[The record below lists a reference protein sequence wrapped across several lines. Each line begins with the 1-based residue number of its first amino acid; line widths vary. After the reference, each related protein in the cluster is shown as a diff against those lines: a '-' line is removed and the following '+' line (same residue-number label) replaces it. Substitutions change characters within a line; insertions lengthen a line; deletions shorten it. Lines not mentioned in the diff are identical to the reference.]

1 MKNSLTFLTIIL
13 GLTTA
18 HAEPSNTI
26 QSISEIKRQ
35 LKLKQAL
42 LFLLEEGAITL
53 PENQCPQIDQ
63 SLLDEL
69 RENGTL
75 TTGHGPVLTSI
86 CVVPDSK

>member
-1 MKNSLTFLTIIL
+1 MKKSLAFLTVIL
-13 GLTTA
+13 GITSA
-18 HAEPSNTI
+18 HAEPSNSA
-26 QSISEIKRQ
+26 QSVSEIKRHI
-35 LKLKQAL
+35 KLKQAL
-42 LFLLEEGAITL
+42 LFLLEEGALAL

>member
-1 MKNSLTFLTIIL
+1 MKKSLAFLTVIL
-13 GLTTA
+13 GITSA
-18 HAEPSNTI
+18 HADPSN
-26 QSISEIKRQ
+26 SAPSVSELKRH
-35 LKLKQAL
+35 LKIKQAL

-53 PENQCPQIDQ
+53 PENQCPQIEQ

>member
-1 MKNSLTFLTIIL
+1 MKKTIAFLAIIL
-13 GLTTA
+13 GLTSA
-18 HAEPSNTI
+18 HAEQSNTA
-26 QSISEIKRQ
+26 QSVSEMKRQ

-53 PENQCPQIDQ
+53 PENQCPQIEQ
-63 SLLDEL
+63 SLIDEL

-86 CVVPDSK
+86 CIVPDPK

>member
-1 MKNSLTFLTIIL
+1 MKKSLAFLTVIL
-13 GLTTA
+13 GLTSA
-18 HAEPSNTI
+18 HADPNNST
-26 QSISEIKRQ
+26 QSVSEIKRH

-53 PENQCPQIDQ
+53 PENQCPQINQ

>member
-1 MKNSLTFLTIIL
+1 MKKTIAFLTIIL
-13 GLTTA
+13 GLTSA
-18 HAEPSNTI
+18 HAEQANTA
-26 QSISEIKRQ
+26 QSTSEIKRQ

-42 LFLLEEGAITL
+42 LFLLKEGAITL
-53 PENQCPQIDQ
+53 PENQCPQIEQ

-86 CVVPDSK
+86 CIVPDSK